1 MATNPNTLPENAG
14 RITAPDANYTYGS
27 AKDDSTGTTGD
38 GTPIKKAILNDTYG
52 FQQALLRA
60 AGIVPTGNAETQLAS
75 QYMQAVVE
83 LASGRAFNYDES
95 GVADGYILD
104 LRANQQGV
112 AAYFEGMI
120 ARFTPGNT
128 NTGPS
133 TVNVNGLGVTTIRQP
148 GGLIDVT
155 AGDLIAGQTTTLI
168 YRTSPG
174 VHFELQD
181 SGDDKVGTV
190 VGKASSIVPEGYL
203 ECDGSAISRTT
214 YAVLFADI
222 GTLYGIGDGATTFN
236 IPDLRGEFIRGW
248 DNGRGIDP
256 ARAIAT
262 FQADAF
268 ESHNHQI
275 RDRNLYPLSGGSLAS
290 AAGVGSLT
298 GNFSELTGG
307 TETRPRNIA
316 MMYCIKF

>member
-27 AKDDSTGTTGD
+27 AKDDTTGTTGD

-60 AGIVPTGNAETQLAS
+60 AGIVPTGNAETQIAS

-83 LASGRAFNYDES
+83 LASGRAFNYDDS
-95 GVADGYILD
+95 GAADAYILD

-112 AAYFEGMI
+112 AAYFEGMV
-120 ARFTPGNT
+120 ARFAPANT
-128 NTGPS
+128 STGPS
-133 TVNVNGLGVTTIRQP
+133 TVNVNGLGVVTIRQP

-155 AGDLIAGQTTTLI
+155 AGDLIAGQTTALI

-190 VGKASSIVPEGYL
+190 VGKASTIVPEGYL

-214 YAVLFADI
+214 YATLFADI

-248 DNGRGIDP
+248 DNGRGVDP

-262 FQADAF
+262 AQADAF

-275 RDRNLYPLSGGSLAS
+275 RDRSDYPLSGGSVAS
-290 AAGVGSLT
+290 AAGVGALNSR
-298 GNFSELTGG
+298 FSEPTGG